1 MISLKRI
8 LILCVMGVL
17 FTGACRA
24 EETITETAQGTAIEE
39 PAQEK
44 PRCLKGIEF
53 LTGFGVARIREKGSY
68 HVTPFLID
76 LDFDLKPLTKK
87 IGINPSIM
95 IQGVVEPF
103 ASYVSEPDNNAEI
116 GNNFLIKI
124 GFLPEGSKIQPYFKG
139 GVGVV
144 YITQHTREQG
154 TQFNFN
160 EYAGIGM
167 HYFFKKNLAL
177 TAEFRWRHL
186 SNAGIDSPNS
196 GINTNYGI
204 CGISYL
210 F

>member
-1 MISLKRI
+1 MIDFKRFF
-8 LILCVMGVL
+8 ILCAIVIIFAG
-17 FTGACRA
+17 TCQA
-24 EETITETAQGTAIEE
+24 EEAITETTKETAAVE

-44 PRCLKGIEF
+44 PHSLKGIEF

-95 IQGVVEPF
+95 IQGIIEPF

-124 GFLPEGSKIQPYFKG
+124 GFLPESSKVQPYFKG

-167 HYFFKKNLAL
+167 HYFFKKNIAL

>member
-1 MISLKRI
+1 MNSLKRI
-8 LILCVMGVL
+8 LILCAIVIIFAGN
-17 FTGACRA
+17 CQA
-24 EETITETAQGTAIEE
+24 EETTTQTSKEAAVEGS
-39 PAQEK
+39 AQEK

-76 LDFDLKPLTKK
+76 LDFDLKPLAKK
-87 IGINPSIM
+87 IGIAPSSM
-95 IQGVVEPF
+95 IQGVIEPF
-103 ASYVSEPDNNAEI
+103 ASFVSEPDNNAEI

-124 GFLPEGSKIQPYFKG
+124 GFLPETSKIQPYFKG